1 MPDAQKSIG
10 LSNNRTVTFA
20 GFAPSLI
27 PVQEVRVIPWLRSED
42 IYSAGSGGN
51 DRLILI
57 DTANTAAVTGQLA
70 GYQVPVYDLA
80 AGKIQYHI
88 GSSSPTAKIYVGAS
102 RPLIRSPN
110 NRSCIRPVT

>member
-80 AGKIQYHI
+80 AGKINI
-88 GSSSPTAKIYVGAS
+88 TSVVPVRPPRSMSGAS